1 MTKRP
6 EGGTKPRGGA
16 AHMPGHRSAGRP
28 GGVPRRE
35 HASLDSESTRLLAPW
50 RRNRPGSSRTWPDVD
65 GLKALIALVEDV
77 RVVGAGPER
86 DVALAE
92 ALVLAVDLLAVAAD
106 A

>member
-1 MTKRP
+1 
-6 EGGTKPRGGA
+6 
-16 AHMPGHRSAGRP
+16 MPLSI
-28 GGVPRRE
+28 
-35 HASLDSESTRLLAPW
+35 
-50 RRNRPGSSRTWPDVD
+50 RNRPVCWPRGAGIAPDRPGPGRTWD